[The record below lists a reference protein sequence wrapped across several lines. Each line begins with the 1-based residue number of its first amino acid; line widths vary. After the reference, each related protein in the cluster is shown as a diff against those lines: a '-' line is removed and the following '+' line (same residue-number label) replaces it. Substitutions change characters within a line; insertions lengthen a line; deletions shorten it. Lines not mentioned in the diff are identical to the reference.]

1 MSAEELFRSDAA
13 PGLEFDRAGR
23 VVQVEPCRW
32 TEADQ
37 RSWMR
42 RWSPLHW
49 VFLALSVALLIGL
62 AIWGPGGAGTE
73 SGSLGNSAVLVLLLT
88 GLGAW
93 SYLPARHWVA
103 CTAWIVSAPLMY
115 WTSRQAWSMVEAI
128 PFHPATREFLVQ
140 AAAFFAFLLAST
152 VAGVAR
158 RRVRRQL
165 PLFSHMQAWSGMSA
179 DARDRGLT
187 VAFVEHAVPERGGS
201 ETRAL
206 LRLLHGATRSGT
218 VWGSVAAGWWV
229 AVEPSRNPAWHL
241 PASAAQAWVKLDARG
256 RRLAA

>member
-1 MSAEELFRSDAA
+1 MSAEEVFHSGAA
-13 PGLEFDRAGR
+13 PGLEFDGAGR
-23 VVQVEPCRW
+23 VVRVEPCRW

-49 VFLALSVALLIGL
+49 ISLALSVALLTGL

-73 SGSLGNSAVLVLLLT
+73 SRTLGNSVVLVLLLT

-93 SYLPARHWVA
+93 SYLPARHWA
-103 CTAWIVSAPLMY
+103 ASTAWIVAAPLMY
-115 WTSRQAWSMVEAI
+115 WTGKQAWAMVEAV
-128 PFHPATREFLVQ
+128 PLHSATRGFLVQ
-140 AAAFFAFLLAST
+140 AAAFLAFLLAST
-152 VAGVAR
+152 VAGFAR
-158 RRVRRQL
+158 RRVRRQRR
-165 PLFSHMQAWSGMSA
+165 LFSGMQAWNGMSV

-187 VAFVEHAVPERGGS
+187 VAFVERAVPERGGS
-201 ETRAL
+201 ETRVL
-206 LRLLHGATRSGT
+206 LRLLHGATRSGA

-256 RRLAA
+256 NRLAA